1 MTATLSVILICLLLS
16 AFFSGMEIAF
26 LTSNKLRIEIDK
38 SKKGVT
44 QALIDLFISHSG
56 MYITTLLV
64 GNNVVM
70 VIYGIFMSDLLVKQF
85 EFLHLSIGVEL
96 FVETLVSTLIIL
108 VFAEF
113 LPKTVFRLRSN
124 LFLKLFSVP
133 VFLFYLLFFPL
144 SYFSVWLGGWLLR
157 IFTGRKLGHKEPNR
171 AFGKVDLNNLIE
183 EGEVNARQE
192 EEMHE
197 IKLFR
202 NALDFSEVKLRECI
216 VPRPD
221 VVALSIDSSIEELT
235 QLFIDTGLS
244 RILIYKESID
254 DIIGYVHIS
263 TLFKDPPTIAKAL
276 SRVLIVPE
284 TMSAQRLLNLF
295 IRDQKSVAVVVDEF
309 GITAGIVTI
318 EDIMEEIFGEIED
331 EHDHLNLKEVMISE
345 QEYIIEGSMNLDD
358 INDRLETDLV
368 SEDYDSLGG
377 FIIEHLD
384 RLPEVGDEVCTD
396 NGIRLIV
403 EALDKN
409 RVESVRMY
417 LPEKHDADN
426 KSELSSSES
435 AAQTAFTE
443 EIIHLIPISNINEHI
458 KIPYLDLTDL
468 DTEFLLCLSFKSYY
482 ISDNQ
487 SLAQH
492 QSSFFLTAAITAPAA
507 NASPAIGTIGS
518 CRVSCLHCFIIIL
531 RIFLIRI
538 FRCFFKVRFQSQRS
552 VNFKRKLRFI

>member
-171 AFGKVDLNNLIE
+171 AFGKVDLNE

-345 QEYIIEGSMNLDD
+345 QEYIFSG
-358 INDRLETDLV
+358 RLEV
-368 SEDYDSLGG
+368 DYLN
-377 FIIEHLD
+377 EKYHLD
-384 RLPEVGDEVCTD
+384 LEEREEYETLAGLVLYFNQSIPQEGET
-396 NGIRLIV
+396 IV
-403 EALDKN
+403 VNNLTFKILSVKN
-409 RVESVRMY
+409 ARI
-417 LPEKHDADN
+417 
-426 KSELSSSES
+426 
-435 AAQTAFTE
+435 E
-443 EIIHLIPISNINEHI
+443 EI
-458 KIPYLDLTDL
+458 
-468 DTEFLLCLSFKSYY
+468 
-482 ISDNQ
+482 
-487 SLAQH
+487 
-492 QSSFFLTAAITAPAA
+492 
-507 NASPAIGTIGS
+507 
-518 CRVSCLHCFIIIL
+518 
-531 RIFLIRI
+531 
-538 FRCFFKVRFQSQRS
+538 KVCM
-552 VNFKRKLRFI
+552 

>member
-254 DIIGYVHIS
+254 DIIGYVHLS

-345 QEYIIEGSMNLDD
+345 QEYIFSG
-358 INDRLETDLV
+358 RLEV
-368 SEDYDSLGG
+368 DYLN
-377 FIIEHLD
+377 EKYHLD
-384 RLPEVGDEVCTD
+384 LEEREEYETLAGLVLYFNQSIPQEGET
-396 NGIRLIV
+396 IV
-403 EALDKN
+403 VNNLTFKILSVKN
-409 RVESVRMY
+409 ARI
-417 LPEKHDADN
+417 
-426 KSELSSSES
+426 
-435 AAQTAFTE
+435 E
-443 EIIHLIPISNINEHI
+443 EI
-458 KIPYLDLTDL
+458 
-468 DTEFLLCLSFKSYY
+468 
-482 ISDNQ
+482 
-487 SLAQH
+487 
-492 QSSFFLTAAITAPAA
+492 
-507 NASPAIGTIGS
+507 
-518 CRVSCLHCFIIIL
+518 
-531 RIFLIRI
+531 
-538 FRCFFKVRFQSQRS
+538 KVCM
-552 VNFKRKLRFI
+552 

>member
-345 QEYIIEGSMNLDD
+345 QEYIFSG
-358 INDRLETDLV
+358 RLEV
-368 SEDYDSLGG
+368 DYLN
-377 FIIEHLD
+377 EKYHLD
-384 RLPEVGDEVCTD
+384 LEEREEYETLAALVLYFNQSIPQEGET
-396 NGIRLIV
+396 IV
-403 EALDKN
+403 VNNLTFKILSVKN
-409 RVESVRMY
+409 ARI
-417 LPEKHDADN
+417 
-426 KSELSSSES
+426 
-435 AAQTAFTE
+435 E
-443 EIIHLIPISNINEHI
+443 EI
-458 KIPYLDLTDL
+458 
-468 DTEFLLCLSFKSYY
+468 
-482 ISDNQ
+482 
-487 SLAQH
+487 
-492 QSSFFLTAAITAPAA
+492 
-507 NASPAIGTIGS
+507 
-518 CRVSCLHCFIIIL
+518 
-531 RIFLIRI
+531 
-538 FRCFFKVRFQSQRS
+538 KVCM
-552 VNFKRKLRFI
+552 

>member
-157 IFTGRKLGHKEPNR
+157 IFTGRQLGHKEPNR

-345 QEYIIEGSMNLDD
+345 QEYIFSG
-358 INDRLETDLV
+358 RLEV
-368 SEDYDSLGG
+368 DYLN
-377 FIIEHLD
+377 EKYHLD
-384 RLPEVGDEVCTD
+384 LEEREEYETLAGLVLYFNQSIPQEGET
-396 NGIRLIV
+396 IV
-403 EALDKN
+403 VNDLTFKILSVKN
-409 RVESVRMY
+409 ARI
-417 LPEKHDADN
+417 
-426 KSELSSSES
+426 
-435 AAQTAFTE
+435 E
-443 EIIHLIPISNINEHI
+443 EI
-458 KIPYLDLTDL
+458 
-468 DTEFLLCLSFKSYY
+468 
-482 ISDNQ
+482 
-487 SLAQH
+487 
-492 QSSFFLTAAITAPAA
+492 
-507 NASPAIGTIGS
+507 
-518 CRVSCLHCFIIIL
+518 
-531 RIFLIRI
+531 
-538 FRCFFKVRFQSQRS
+538 KVCM
-552 VNFKRKLRFI
+552 

>member
-70 VIYGIFMSDLLVKQF
+70 VIYGIFMSDLRVKQF

-345 QEYIIEGSMNLDD
+345 QEYIFSG
-358 INDRLETDLV
+358 RLEV
-368 SEDYDSLGG
+368 DYLN
-377 FIIEHLD
+377 EKYHLD
-384 RLPEVGDEVCTD
+384 LEEREEYETLAGLVLYFNQSIPQEGET
-396 NGIRLIV
+396 IV
-403 EALDKN
+403 VNNLTFKILSVKN
-409 RVESVRMY
+409 ARI
-417 LPEKHDADN
+417 
-426 KSELSSSES
+426 
-435 AAQTAFTE
+435 E
-443 EIIHLIPISNINEHI
+443 EI
-458 KIPYLDLTDL
+458 
-468 DTEFLLCLSFKSYY
+468 
-482 ISDNQ
+482 
-487 SLAQH
+487 
-492 QSSFFLTAAITAPAA
+492 
-507 NASPAIGTIGS
+507 
-518 CRVSCLHCFIIIL
+518 
-531 RIFLIRI
+531 
-538 FRCFFKVRFQSQRS
+538 KVCM
-552 VNFKRKLRFI
+552 

>member
-96 FVETLVSTLIIL
+96 FVDTLVSTLIIL

-183 EGEVNARQE
+183 EGEVNAWQE

-345 QEYIIEGSMNLDD
+345 QEYIFSG
-358 INDRLETDLV
+358 RLEV
-368 SEDYDSLGG
+368 DYLN
-377 FIIEHLD
+377 EKYHLD
-384 RLPEVGDEVCTD
+384 LEEREEYETLAGLVLYFNQSIPQEGET
-396 NGIRLIV
+396 IV
-403 EALDKN
+403 VNDLTFKILSVKN
-409 RVESVRMY
+409 ARI
-417 LPEKHDADN
+417 
-426 KSELSSSES
+426 
-435 AAQTAFTE
+435 E
-443 EIIHLIPISNINEHI
+443 EI
-458 KIPYLDLTDL
+458 
-468 DTEFLLCLSFKSYY
+468 
-482 ISDNQ
+482 
-487 SLAQH
+487 
-492 QSSFFLTAAITAPAA
+492 
-507 NASPAIGTIGS
+507 
-518 CRVSCLHCFIIIL
+518 
-531 RIFLIRI
+531 
-538 FRCFFKVRFQSQRS
+538 KVCM
-552 VNFKRKLRFI
+552 

>member
-295 IRDQKSVAVVVDEF
+295 IWDQKSVAVVVDEF

-345 QEYIIEGSMNLDD
+345 QEYIFSG
-358 INDRLETDLV
+358 RLEV
-368 SEDYDSLGG
+368 DYLN
-377 FIIEHLD
+377 EKYHLD
-384 RLPEVGDEVCTD
+384 LEEREEYETLAGLVLYFNQSIPQEGET
-396 NGIRLIV
+396 IV
-403 EALDKN
+403 VNDLTFKILSVKN
-409 RVESVRMY
+409 ARI
-417 LPEKHDADN
+417 
-426 KSELSSSES
+426 
-435 AAQTAFTE
+435 E
-443 EIIHLIPISNINEHI
+443 EI
-458 KIPYLDLTDL
+458 
-468 DTEFLLCLSFKSYY
+468 
-482 ISDNQ
+482 
-487 SLAQH
+487 
-492 QSSFFLTAAITAPAA
+492 
-507 NASPAIGTIGS
+507 
-518 CRVSCLHCFIIIL
+518 
-531 RIFLIRI
+531 
-538 FRCFFKVRFQSQRS
+538 KVCM
-552 VNFKRKLRFI
+552 

>member
-1 MTATLSVILICLLLS
+1 MTATLSVILICILLS

-345 QEYIIEGSMNLDD
+345 QEYIFSG
-358 INDRLETDLV
+358 RLEV
-368 SEDYDSLGG
+368 DYLN
-377 FIIEHLD
+377 EKYHLD
-384 RLPEVGDEVCTD
+384 LEEREEYETLAGME
-396 NGIRLIV
+396 
-403 EALDKN
+403 
-409 RVESVRMY
+409 MY
-417 LPEKHDADN
+417 
-426 KSELSSSES
+426 
-435 AAQTAFTE
+435 F
-443 EIIHLIPISNINEHI
+443 
-458 KIPYLDLTDL
+458 
-468 DTEFLLCLSFKSYY
+468 
-482 ISDNQ
+482 NQ
-487 SLAQH
+487 SIPQ
-492 QSSFFLTAAITAPAA
+492 
-507 NASPAIGTIGS
+507 
-518 CRVSCLHCFIIIL
+518 
-531 RIFLIRI
+531 
-538 FRCFFKVRFQSQRS
+538 
-552 VNFKRKLRFI
+552 

>member
-183 EGEVNARQE
+183 EGEVNARQG

-345 QEYIIEGSMNLDD
+345 QEYIFSG
-358 INDRLETDLV
+358 RLEV
-368 SEDYDSLGG
+368 DYLN
-377 FIIEHLD
+377 EKYHLD
-384 RLPEVGDEVCTD
+384 LEEREEYETLAGLVLYFNQSIPQEGET
-396 NGIRLIV
+396 IV
-403 EALDKN
+403 VNDLTFKILSVKN
-409 RVESVRMY
+409 ARI
-417 LPEKHDADN
+417 
-426 KSELSSSES
+426 
-435 AAQTAFTE
+435 E
-443 EIIHLIPISNINEHI
+443 EI
-458 KIPYLDLTDL
+458 
-468 DTEFLLCLSFKSYY
+468 
-482 ISDNQ
+482 
-487 SLAQH
+487 
-492 QSSFFLTAAITAPAA
+492 
-507 NASPAIGTIGS
+507 
-518 CRVSCLHCFIIIL
+518 
-531 RIFLIRI
+531 
-538 FRCFFKVRFQSQRS
+538 KVCM
-552 VNFKRKLRFI
+552 

>member
-345 QEYIIEGSMNLDD
+345 QYIFSG
-358 INDRLETDLV
+358 RLEV
-368 SEDYDSLGG
+368 DYLN
-377 FIIEHLD
+377 EKYHLD
-384 RLPEVGDEVCTD
+384 LEEREEYETLAGLVLYFNQSIPQEGET
-396 NGIRLIV
+396 IV
-403 EALDKN
+403 VNNLTFKILSVKN
-409 RVESVRMY
+409 ARI
-417 LPEKHDADN
+417 
-426 KSELSSSES
+426 
-435 AAQTAFTE
+435 E
-443 EIIHLIPISNINEHI
+443 EI
-458 KIPYLDLTDL
+458 
-468 DTEFLLCLSFKSYY
+468 
-482 ISDNQ
+482 
-487 SLAQH
+487 
-492 QSSFFLTAAITAPAA
+492 
-507 NASPAIGTIGS
+507 
-518 CRVSCLHCFIIIL
+518 
-531 RIFLIRI
+531 
-538 FRCFFKVRFQSQRS
+538 KVCM
-552 VNFKRKLRFI
+552 

>member
-345 QEYIIEGSMNLDD
+345 QEYIFSG
-358 INDRLETDLV
+358 RLEV
-368 SEDYDSLGG
+368 DYLN
-377 FIIEHLD
+377 EKYHLD
-384 RLPEVGDEVCTD
+384 LEEREEYETLAGMVLYFNQSIPQEGET
-396 NGIRLIV
+396 IV
-403 EALDKN
+403 VNNLTFKILSVKN
-409 RVESVRMY
+409 ARI
-417 LPEKHDADN
+417 
-426 KSELSSSES
+426 
-435 AAQTAFTE
+435 E
-443 EIIHLIPISNINEHI
+443 EI
-458 KIPYLDLTDL
+458 
-468 DTEFLLCLSFKSYY
+468 
-482 ISDNQ
+482 
-487 SLAQH
+487 
-492 QSSFFLTAAITAPAA
+492 
-507 NASPAIGTIGS
+507 
-518 CRVSCLHCFIIIL
+518 
-531 RIFLIRI
+531 
-538 FRCFFKVRFQSQRS
+538 KVCM
-552 VNFKRKLRFI
+552 

>member
-263 TLFKDPPTIAKAL
+263 TLFKDPPTITKAL

-345 QEYIIEGSMNLDD
+345 QEYIFSG
-358 INDRLETDLV
+358 RLEV
-368 SEDYDSLGG
+368 DYLN
-377 FIIEHLD
+377 EKYHLD
-384 RLPEVGDEVCTD
+384 LEEREEYETLAGLVLYFNQSIPQEGET
-396 NGIRLIV
+396 IV
-403 EALDKN
+403 VNDLTFKILSVKN
-409 RVESVRMY
+409 ARI
-417 LPEKHDADN
+417 
-426 KSELSSSES
+426 
-435 AAQTAFTE
+435 E
-443 EIIHLIPISNINEHI
+443 EI
-458 KIPYLDLTDL
+458 
-468 DTEFLLCLSFKSYY
+468 
-482 ISDNQ
+482 
-487 SLAQH
+487 
-492 QSSFFLTAAITAPAA
+492 
-507 NASPAIGTIGS
+507 
-518 CRVSCLHCFIIIL
+518 
-531 RIFLIRI
+531 
-538 FRCFFKVRFQSQRS
+538 KVCM
-552 VNFKRKLRFI
+552 

>member
-1 MTATLSVILICLLLS
+1 MTATLSVILICLLLY

-345 QEYIIEGSMNLDD
+345 QEYIFSG
-358 INDRLETDLV
+358 RLEV
-368 SEDYDSLGG
+368 DYLN
-377 FIIEHLD
+377 EKYHLD
-384 RLPEVGDEVCTD
+384 LEEREEYETLAGLVLYFNQSIPQEGET
-396 NGIRLIV
+396 IV
-403 EALDKN
+403 VNNLTFKILSVKN
-409 RVESVRMY
+409 ARI
-417 LPEKHDADN
+417 
-426 KSELSSSES
+426 
-435 AAQTAFTE
+435 E
-443 EIIHLIPISNINEHI
+443 EI
-458 KIPYLDLTDL
+458 
-468 DTEFLLCLSFKSYY
+468 
-482 ISDNQ
+482 
-487 SLAQH
+487 
-492 QSSFFLTAAITAPAA
+492 
-507 NASPAIGTIGS
+507 
-518 CRVSCLHCFIIIL
+518 
-531 RIFLIRI
+531 
-538 FRCFFKVRFQSQRS
+538 KVCM
-552 VNFKRKLRFI
+552 

>member
-345 QEYIIEGSMNLDD
+345 QEYIFSG
-358 INDRLETDLV
+358 RLEV
-368 SEDYDSLGG
+368 DYLN
-377 FIIEHLD
+377 EKYHLD
-384 RLPEVGDEVCTD
+384 LEEREEYETLAGLVLYFNQSVPQEGET
-396 NGIRLIV
+396 IV
-403 EALDKN
+403 VNNLTFKILSVKN
-409 RVESVRMY
+409 ARI
-417 LPEKHDADN
+417 
-426 KSELSSSES
+426 
-435 AAQTAFTE
+435 E
-443 EIIHLIPISNINEHI
+443 EI
-458 KIPYLDLTDL
+458 
-468 DTEFLLCLSFKSYY
+468 
-482 ISDNQ
+482 
-487 SLAQH
+487 
-492 QSSFFLTAAITAPAA
+492 
-507 NASPAIGTIGS
+507 
-518 CRVSCLHCFIIIL
+518 
-531 RIFLIRI
+531 
-538 FRCFFKVRFQSQRS
+538 KVCM
-552 VNFKRKLRFI
+552 